1 MSLPVYFA
9 ADVANYLQYI
19 KSRNQ
24 SNEGYSEW
32 KEYVDWIV
40 HHLSAS
46 SIAFDYAEECECDE
60 YGVIFFDKLGYSLE
74 YIVKIDN
81 ETSQAYVLIIQ
92 MDFNLGRFGLV
103 ENMRR
108 KGTLIVS
115 ESRLRKII
123 SESIRK
129 VLYN

>member
-1 MSLPVYFA
+1 MA
-9 ADVANYLQYI
+9 RADLI
-19 KSRNQ
+19 C
-24 SNEGYSEW
+24 
-32 KEYVDWIV
+32 
-40 HHLSAS
+40 
-46 SIAFDYAEECECDE
+46 DYAEECGCDE
-60 YGVIFFDKLGYSLE
+60 YGVIFFDKHGYSLE
-74 YIVKIDN
+74 YLVKIDN
-81 ETSQAYVLIIQ
+81 ETSLAYVLIIQ

-123 SESIRK
+123 SKSIRK